1 MDPQTSPLLTM
12 VLLTT
17 LAAAAMPVGGW
28 LAMIGSLRPG
38 WLDQELRHTILAF
51 GGGVLLAAVALVLVP
66 EGVAGLSAWS
76 IGAWFVAGGAAFM
89 MLDIWLAK
97 RRTPASQMAAMLA
110 DFLPESLAMGAAFAQ
125 GHASGFSLA
134 LLIAL
139 QNLPEGFNAFREM
152 AGRSR
157 VRGRRVLIVMACMV
171 PLGPV
176 MGWLGMSWL
185 APHPDLLHGIM
196 IFAAGGI
203 LYAIFQDIAPQVK
216 LARHWGPPMGAV
228 AGFLVGLLG
237 NLWIGSSAL

>member
-1 MDPQTSPLLTM
+1 MDLEASSFGTMMLLTAM
-12 VLLTT
+12 
-17 LAAAAMPVGGW
+17 AAAAMPVGGW

-38 WLDQELRHTILAF
+38 WLDEELRHTILAF
-51 GGGVLLAAVALVLVP
+51 GGGVLLAAIALVLIP
-66 EGVAGLSAWS
+66 EGAEGLSSWK
-76 IGAWFVAGGAAFM
+76 IGMWFVAGGTGFM

-171 PLGPV
+171 PLGPI

-185 APHPDLLHGIM
+185 APHPELLHGIM

-237 NLWIGSSAL
+237 NLWIEGAAI